1 MASRLLS
8 ASVAA
13 TLALAASSCGGSGGG
28 IRIPQATPAA
38 DAGASSSDPAR
49 AALEGEWRLVGM
61 ETADGGARR
70 VTGYL
75 RYDRF
80 STLSL
85 RAELA
90 PDEPAARAPQ
100 TVVAAFTAKAAPG
113 AGTFDYTGLSEEVGR
128 ERLTPDAVDMREW
141 RYFTL
146 DGQTLRVSARDR
158 AGRSAAT
165 LVFERAQ

>member
-1 MASRLLS
+1 MTVRVLT
-8 ASVAA
+8 V
-13 TLALAASSCGGSGGG
+13 LALALLASSCGGSGGG
-28 IRIPQATPAA
+28 LRIPQVTPQA
-38 DAGASSSDPAR
+38 DAGAVSEPSR
-49 AALEGEWRLVGM
+49 AALEGEWRLVAM
-61 ETADGGARR
+61 ETADGASRR

-80 STLSL
+80 STLSM

-90 PDEPAARAPQ
+90 PDEPAARAPR
-100 TVVAAFTAKAAPG
+100 TVVAAFTAKATPG

-146 DGQTLRVSARDR
+146 EGQTLRVSARDR

>member
-1 MASRLLS
+1 MSRMVS
-8 ASVAA
+8 ALTALVVAVAA
-13 TLALAASSCGGSGGG
+13 ASCGGSGGG
-28 IRIPQATPAA
+28 IRIPQVAPA
-38 DAGASSSDPAR
+38 DGGAGSADPAR
-49 AALEGEWRLVGM
+49 ASLEGEWRLVGM
-61 ETADGGARR
+61 ETADGGSRR

-80 STLSL
+80 SNLSL
-85 RAELA
+85 RAELS

-113 AGTFDYTGLSEEVGR
+113 AGTFDYTGLSEDVGR

-141 RYFTL
+141 RYFSL